1 MNSDGDEGSPGKLS
15 AVADDDVA
23 LELDGCW
30 KRFGSK
36 VALEPTNLRMATGT
50 AVLISGGNGAGKTT
64 LLQVVA
70 GSMRPSG
77 GRRLLRGRGLYL
89 ASGDGGRAVQTVGE
103 AVEWAAGIVGGA
115 AQEAI
120 DMAGCKSFAEA
131 NVADVSRGQRA
142 RLSLAVA
149 VAVAPAVLCLDEPAA
164 HLDEEGDATL
174 SDVVDGLR
182 ARDVT
187 VLIAAAGKAARASQ
201 GWRQRVDA
209 SLRMVEGS
217 LEVVG

>member
-1 MNSDGDEGSPGKLS
+1 M
-15 AVADDDVA
+15 ADDDVA
-23 LELDGCW
+23 LELDACW

-36 VALEPTNLRMATGT
+36 VGLGPTNLRMATGT
-50 AVLISGGNGAGKTT
+50 AVLISGDNGAGKTT

-70 GSMRPSG
+70 GNMRPSG
-77 GRRLLRGRGLYL
+77 GRRWLRGRGLYL
-89 ASGDGGRAVQTVGE
+89 ASGDGGRAVQTVAQ
-103 AVEWAAGIVGGA
+103 AVGWAAGMVGAA

-142 RLSLAVA
+142 RLTLAVA
-149 VAVAPAVLCLDEPAA
+149 VAVTPTVLCLDEPAA

-174 SDVVDGLR
+174 SDVVDVLR
-182 ARDVT
+182 ARNVT
-187 VLIAAAGKAARASQ
+187 VLIAAAGGAAHAGQ

-209 SLRMVEGS
+209 SLRMVDGS
-217 LEVVG
+217 LEVAG

>member
-1 MNSDGDEGSPGKLS
+1 MGD
-15 AVADDDVA
+15 ADVA

-36 VALEPTNLRMATGT
+36 LALEPTNLRMAAGT
-50 AVLISGGNGAGKTT
+50 AALISGGNGAGKTT
-64 LLQVVA
+64 LLQMVA

-77 GRRLLRGRGLYL
+77 GRRWLGGRGLYL
-89 ASGDGGRAVQTVGE
+89 ASGDGGRAVQTVTQ
-103 AVEWAAGIVGGA
+103 AVGWAARVAGGA

-120 DMAGCKSFAEA
+120 DIAGCKSFAEA

-142 RLSLAVA
+142 RLTLAVG
-149 VAVAPAVLCLDEPAA
+149 VAVSPAVLCLDEPAA

-174 SDVVDGLR
+174 SDVVDVLL
-182 ARDVT
+182 ARNVT
-187 VLIAAAGKAARASQ
+187 VAIAAAGGAARASQ

-209 SLRMVEGS
+209 SLRMVDGS
-217 LEVVG
+217 LEVTG